1 MATNES
7 FFQKLL
13 DKPAKPESGIHE
25 LKDYDLKDKDWVK
38 RPWEELGVGD
48 FHPFAIIKFK
58 GVFDLQRL
66 YKMMVMWLKKRK
78 YEFHETL
85 YRFKPPE
92 LIVQWRA
99 ERKTTPF
106 VKDIITVNIDVR
118 GFEDVETIVGGVKR
132 KLTKGRL
139 TLNLNFGLET
149 GYADITGQKRW
160 NTGIERR
167 LRKFLHKYVIKR
179 DFELLQLDRLMYE
192 TWHFHKVIKNFM
204 QLECRGHLYPL

>member
-1 MATNES
+1 MAGNES

-13 DKPAKPESGIHE
+13 DKPAKAETGIHE
-25 LKDYDLKDKDWVK
+25 LKDYSEGSPDSLSDWEK

-48 FHPFAIIKFK
+48 FHPFAVIKFK

-92 LIVQWRA
+92 LILNWRA

-106 VKDIITVNIDVR
+106 VKDVITVNIDVR

-160 NTGIERR
+160 NSGIERR
-167 LRKFLHKYVIKR
+167 LRKF
-179 DFELLQLDRLMYE
+179 
-192 TWHFHKVIKNFM
+192 
-204 QLECRGHLYPL
+204 